1 MIANLKNQSFCR
13 KMLVLSVYS
22 NKVEKN
28 VVWDILQMLEISQSR

>member
-1 MIANLKNQSFCR
+1 
-13 KMLVLSVYS
+13 MLVLSVYS